1 LTTPSSF
8 GATGLS
14 VGLFQPLI
22 LGGAWINDYTEEIT
36 AYGQEKAA
44 DMYYVSA
51 SVTLNLHSI
60 DLLDWLLYGLGR
72 HIVTRAPSQR
82 KVWEGFVNYMTV
94 ATGQK
99 VYEVGPLMDIGNRVY
114 VTYTPVY
121 VSAATGTI
129 VKGTSTESPLVN
141 DTTSQARFGIIE
153 KNLAAGECIITDTQN
168 EANRF
173 RDEFLIENAYPKINS
188 SFSFGAGDA
197 AVVTL
202 ECIGYWKWLDAYVYN
217 NRATAAADGWSLLHT
232 KLQAILTANPNLAIR
247 NLDFSRITTA
257 NTAIGQN
264 REKDNKTALT
274 IIKGICAAGDPAGNR
289 WLFGIGENQ
298 QAYYKI
304 IPTTMDYEYRVNDNQ
319 QKLVVYGTDAAVDP
333 WDIEP
338 GRWYISSDIYK
349 PINYA
354 SNYSIPTA
362 SFIES
367 VRFTAPYSFDLT
379 EGKASKISQML
390 SLKGMSSSI

>member
-1 LTTPSSF
+1 MTTPSSF
-8 GATGLS
+8 SATGLS

-22 LGGAWINDYTEEIT
+22 LGGAWIADYTEEIT

-51 SVTLNLHSI
+51 SVTLSLHSI

-72 HIVTRAPSQR
+72 HIVIRAPSQR
-82 KVWEGFVNYMTV
+82 VVWVGFVNYMTI

-99 VYEVGPLMDIGNRVY
+99 TYEVGPLMDIGNRVY

-168 EANRF
+168 EADRF

-217 NRATAAADGWSLLHT
+217 NRATAAADGWSVLNT
-232 KLQAILTANPNLAIR
+232 KLQAILTANPNLNIR
-247 NLDFSRITTA
+247 NIDFSRITV

-289 WLFGIGENQ
+289 WLFGVGLGR
-298 QAYYKI
+298 QAYYNV
-304 IPTTMDYEYRVNDNQ
+304 IPTTINYEYRVNDNQ
-319 QKLVVYGTDAAVDP
+319 QKLAVYGTDAAVDP

-354 SNYSIPTA
+354 SNYAIPTA

-379 EGKASKISQML
+379 EGKMSKVSQML
-390 SLKGMSSSI
+390 NYRGLGAI

>member
-1 LTTPSSF
+1 MTTPSSF

-51 SVTLNLHSI
+51 SVTLSLHSI
-60 DLLDWLLYGLGR
+60 DLLEWLLYGLGR

-82 KVWEGFVNYMTV
+82 VVWEGFVNYMTV

-188 SFSFGAGDA
+188 SFSFGAGEA

-202 ECIGYWKWLDAYVYN
+202 ECVGYWKWLDAYAYN
-217 NRATAAADGWSLLHT
+217 NRATAAADGWSVLST
-232 KLQAILTANPNLAIR
+232 KLQAILTANPNLNIR
-247 NLDFSRITTA
+247 NIDFSRIMA

-289 WLFGIGENQ
+289 WLFGVGLGR
-298 QAYYKI
+298 QAYYNV
-304 IPTTMDYEYRVNDNQ
+304 IPTTINYEYRVNDNQ

-379 EGKASKISQML
+379 EGKMSKISQML
-390 SLKGMSSSI
+390 NYRGLGAI

>member
-1 LTTPSSF
+1 MTTPSSF

-51 SVTLNLHSI
+51 SVTLSLHSI

-72 HIVTRAPSQR
+72 HIITRAPSQR
-82 KVWEGFVNYMTV
+82 VVWVGFVNYMTI

-99 VYEVGPLMDIGNRVY
+99 TYEVGPLMDIGNRVY

-188 SFSFGAGDA
+188 SFSFGAGEA

-202 ECIGYWKWLDAYVYN
+202 ECVGYWKWLDAYAYN
-217 NRATAAADGWSLLHT
+217 NRATAAADGWSVLST
-232 KLQAILTANPNLAIR
+232 KLQAILTANPNLNIR
-247 NLDFSRITTA
+247 NIDFSRIMA
-257 NTAIGQN
+257 STAIGQN

-289 WLFGIGENQ
+289 WLFGVGLGR
-298 QAYYKI
+298 QAYYNV
-304 IPTTMDYEYRVNDNQ
+304 IPTTINYEYRVNDNQ

-379 EGKASKISQML
+379 EGKMSKISQML
-390 SLKGMSSSI
+390 NYRGLGAI